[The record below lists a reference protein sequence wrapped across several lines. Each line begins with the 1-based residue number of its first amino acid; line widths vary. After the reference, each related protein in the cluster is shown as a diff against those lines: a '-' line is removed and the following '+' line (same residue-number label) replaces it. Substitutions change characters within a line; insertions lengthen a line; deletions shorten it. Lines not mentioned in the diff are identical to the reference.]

1 MLIDAILKEAR
12 LYLAG
17 RIIRDAVLGVSL
29 IGIELDNND
38 IGLSYMLRDHLPA
51 GCSVFGF
58 AQEIIGANAFEVA
71 QLAKEGTDDAQRGVG
86 IAVLAAG
93 TRQLALPDE
102 GKKDACFG
110 VKVEPGDV
118 IGMIGLI
125 PPVAERLAHLAK
137 KLIVFDEGI
146 SLEGSGRAL
155 AEQIQP
161 MEKQDKLLPECDIV
175 IITGSTFINHSIDH
189 LLEVCKDAREII
201 LVGASTP
208 MYPGAFR
215 STNVTVLAGSWWDSL
230 QKKELFKKISL
241 AGGISHISGAMIK
254 KAVSISKY

>member
-58 AQEIIGANAFEVA
+58 AQEVIGVNAFEVA

-110 VKVEPGDV
+110 VKVDTNDV

-125 PPVAERLAHLAK
+125 PPV
-137 KLIVFDEGI
+137 
-146 SLEGSGRAL
+146 
-155 AEQIQP
+155 
-161 MEKQDKLLPECDIV
+161 
-175 IITGSTFINHSIDH
+175 
-189 LLEVCKDAREII
+189 
-201 LVGASTP
+201 
-208 MYPGAFR
+208 
-215 STNVTVLAGSWWDSL
+215 
-230 QKKELFKKISL
+230 
-241 AGGISHISGAMIK
+241 
-254 KAVSISKY
+254 